1 MAELMQNAGSVG
13 IGDHWFSTHPCSVGR
28 NLSLAER
35 MLFTGR
41 VEACEHGAPA
51 SPGTVGPLITNG
63 TLVSRCQAGA
73 LPSIPLHQLGNFAQV
88 PSQTR
93 GCHRT
98 GVWERRVEILDA

>member
-41 VEACEHGAPA
+41 VEA
-51 SPGTVGPLITNG
+51 
-63 TLVSRCQAGA
+63 
-73 LPSIPLHQLGNFAQV
+73 
-88 PSQTR
+88 
-93 GCHRT
+93 
-98 GVWERRVEILDA
+98 